1 MRPALP
7 LLLCLV
13 GAVGASA
20 LTGCA
25 PRRIVEERAEV
36 ERTVRDGAT
45 TDCVTTGG
53 DTECVTVRIADALSR
68 GAAAIDSAVVIAG
81 VTAALRSQEAS
92 WNEGDLRAFMN
103 VYLRTRQTTFLSGG
117 SVRRGWQDAY
127 YAYRRAYPD
136 AAAMGS
142 LAFTELSVTPL
153 GPETALAW
161 GRWRLTRAEDTPG
174 GLFSLVLQRLNGEWR
189 IVHDHTSSE

>member
-1 MRPALP
+1 MRFALT
-7 LLLCLV
+7 LLLA
-13 GAVGASA
+13 GALAGLA
-20 LTGCA
+20 LAGCA
-25 PRRIVEERAEV
+25 PRRMVDERVEI
-36 ERTVRDGAT
+36 ERTVRGGAA

-53 DTECVTVRIADALSR
+53 ATECVTVVTTDASPT
-68 GAAAIDSAVVIAG
+68 ASIDSAAVVAG
-81 VTAALRSQEAS
+81 VTAALRAQEAS
-92 WNEGDLRAFMN
+92 WNEGDLRGFMN

-136 AAAMGS
+136 EATMGT

-153 GPETALAW
+153 GPQTALAW
-161 GRWRLTRAEDTPG
+161 GRWRLTRTDDTPG
-174 GLFSLVLQRLNGEWR
+174 GLFSLVLQRLNGQWR